1 MRRALLLVFLL
12 AGSAPAFAQQ
22 PSASYTVTVES
33 PGSVALGSISLRVRV
48 SGGVREAEFA
58 AYHLRTAGGWSE
70 AQSLKLPRVGE
81 NLFEQPI
88 DTTSLP
94 NDAYRIEVRV
104 WSDVPPYDHTDPK
117 TYSRSIVDLA
127 VDNPP
132 PAPTGLEAVSPATS
146 LRVGWQAVETADRS
160 DFLGYRVHLRKG
172 KTCPAALASY
182 REVDQVEGLIFVDE
196 KPAAGDYCVR
206 VTAARRSAVS
216 ETILSAPSKAV
227 KVSISKGND
236 PIVRGSGIV
245 FDSTDS
251 ADPPPPPPLG
261 DGEAI
266 ISDGEFV
273 EDLPYGS
280 ATITQE
286 AQGPNA
292 SGEEI
297 SREAG
302 VDPRRTPTLIATG
315 LILATMAGLLRR
327 FLRGVPA
334 T

>member
-1 MRRALLLVFLL
+1 MRRALPLAILL
-12 AGSAPAFAQQ
+12 AVSAPAFAQE
-22 PSASYTVTVES
+22 PSASHTVTVES
-33 PGSVALGSISLRVRV
+33 PGGVAVGSIALRVRV
-48 SGGVREAEFA
+48 SGGVREAESA

-70 AQSLKLPRVGE
+70 AQSLKLPRIGE
-81 NLFEQPI
+81 NLFEQTI

-117 TYSRSIVDLA
+117 TYSRSIVDVA

-132 PAPTGLEAVSPATS
+132 PAPTGLQAVSPATS
-146 LRVGWQAVETADRS
+146 LRVGWQAVPTADRS
-160 DFLGYRVHLRKG
+160 DFLGYRVYLRKG
-172 KTCPAALASY
+172 KTCPAALAAY
-182 REVDQVEGLIFVDE
+182 REVDQVDELLFVDE
-196 KPAAGDYCVR
+196 KLASGDYCVR

-216 ETILSAPSKAV
+216 ETILSVPSNAV
-227 KVSISKGND
+227 KVSISRDND
-236 PIVRGSGIV
+236 PIVRGGGLV
-245 FDSTDS
+245 FETTDT

-280 ATITQE
+280 ATIMQE
-286 AQGPNA
+286 ARGPNA
-292 SGEEI
+292 PGEAM

-315 LILATMAGLLRR
+315 LILATMAALLGR
-327 FLRGVPA
+327 FLRAVPA
-334 T
+334 A